1 MLRCWC
7 VLVVG
12 ALWPGVA
19 GAQAITFDEALS
31 LTEASPEQ
39 RARERELQA
48 RARGDAEISE
58 IITSPLRIDAQ
69 PGVRMLVQESSG
81 FEGQLTVQQAW
92 SLADLGGARRRTAR
106 HERDAL
112 AAQARAVALEARLGA
127 AHAWLALRATE
138 EALELARAEA
148 ALAHELAERAERS
161 AGAGVLTAADA
172 ADAAAFAAEAEL
184 RALAIEGTAVQ
195 ARVALARETARE
207 ASHDLRTEGEAP
219 VPELPAPEMIEAR
232 LADAERH
239 PSVVAA
245 RLATIALRARE
256 VEAAAEV
263 GPELTT
269 GVVLYRESPGQ
280 FLLFGE
286 LGVTLPLADLAARQ
300 RSQILAEAE
309 RIEGD
314 EERARLAVRALAVEV
329 AHEVEHARR
338 EEALVTDTVLPS
350 LERLVSAREAMLAAG
365 EGTTLALLD
374 ARRRL
379 VAARARA
386 AEVRAGRTWA
396 ELRAWLLL
404 AELARASAEEGS

>member
-207 ASHDLRTEGEAP
+207 ASHDLRTEGGHS
-219 VPELPAPEMIEAR
+219 R
-232 LADAERH
+232 QCDRDEREGGALGDTRCRSGCGLFNRRTRNRRSEPPGDRRHTRVHGDGH
-239 PSVVAA
+239 PCRHRHVVHA
-245 RLATIALRARE
+245 
-256 VEAAAEV
+256 
-263 GPELTT
+263 
-269 GVVLYRESPGQ
+269 Q
-280 FLLFGE
+280 
-286 LGVTLPLADLAARQ
+286 Q
-300 RSQILAEAE
+300 
-309 RIEGD
+309 
-314 EERARLAVRALAVEV
+314 V
-329 AHEVEHARR
+329 A
-338 EEALVTDTVLPS
+338 
-350 LERLVSAREAMLAAG
+350 
-365 EGTTLALLD
+365 
-374 ARRRL
+374 
-379 VAARARA
+379 
-386 AEVRAGRTWA
+386 
-396 ELRAWLLL
+396 
-404 AELARASAEEGS
+404 